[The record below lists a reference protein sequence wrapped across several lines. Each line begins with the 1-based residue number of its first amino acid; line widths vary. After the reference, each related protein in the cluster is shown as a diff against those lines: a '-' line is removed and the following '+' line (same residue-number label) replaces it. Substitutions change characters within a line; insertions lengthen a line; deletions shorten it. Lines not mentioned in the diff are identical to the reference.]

1 MGEGVLE
8 CVAGG
13 SEGCL
18 RNEAKAGCVT
28 GCHGV
33 PGKLKGANGSG
44 RRLGKAVHV
53 IDKQNVSAERCRSV
67 RVPFQS

>member
-13 SEGCL
+13 SEGC
-18 RNEAKAGCVT
+18 RRHEAEAGCVT

-33 PGKLKGANGSG
+33 PGKLKSYM
-44 RRLGKAVHV
+44 
-53 IDKQNVSAERCRSV
+53 
-67 RVPFQS
+67 